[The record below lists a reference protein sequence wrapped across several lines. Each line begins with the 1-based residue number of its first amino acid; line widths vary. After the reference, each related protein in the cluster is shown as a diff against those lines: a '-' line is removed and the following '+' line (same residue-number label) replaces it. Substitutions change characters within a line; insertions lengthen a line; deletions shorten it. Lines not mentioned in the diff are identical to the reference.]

1 MGLNMSVQSSFGGL
15 SIRSTFRGLS
25 FLLGILLIGLFVILG
40 LLVMAQGDIREAEE
54 RRSTS
59 TRLALNLRHSSDD
72 LTRMARLYVSTGESR
87 YRDYF
92 NEIVAIRD
100 GLAPRPDRYDLVY
113 WDLVGPDDVRPR
125 GAGEPLA
132 LGELMIEAGITA
144 QEFSKLREAEGR
156 SNALTLIENVAMDAV
171 EGRFDDGTGQSYVE
185 GSPDLEMARELMF
198 GDEYMARKAAIMEPI
213 NEFLEMLD
221 QRTTSEVVALN
232 DRAQVLG
239 WMALL
244 ASASA
249 ISISGLTVAIVRRRV
264 LTPLTI
270 LQASATAISAGNY
283 SQPVEY
289 ASDDEFGDLVGA
301 FTEMQE
307 RLGETMSE
315 LVEKGQVLEAEVL
328 ARTSELR
335 DTVNLLE
342 ENSERLERSNQE
354 LHEIAAEREKARLAL
369 EAVLRS
375 KDELIA
381 SVSHELRT
389 PLTAVLGF
397 ANLLQDPASA
407 LSAEDRTD
415 LQRLIIEGGTD
426 LANIVDDLLVAAR
439 AETGTLSVV
448 RVPVDLRAQVAQVL
462 ENSDQQLSERIRAV
476 NGDGH
481 ALGDPSRV
489 RQIIRNLVTNAVRYG
504 GDSIWINLSVDDAVA
519 RLAVIDNGVGVS
531 AEEQERLF
539 EAYWQA
545 HRDPG
550 KPSSLGLGL
559 SVSRDLARLM
569 DGDLVYRREAAQ
581 TVFELTLPRI
591 T

>member
-1 MGLNMSVQSSFGGL
+1 MSVQSSFGGL

-25 FLLGILLIGLFVILG
+25 FLLGVLLIGLFVILG
-40 LLVMAQGDIREAEE
+40 LLVMTQGDIREAEE

-59 TRLALNLRHSSDD
+59 VRLADDLRHSSDD

-125 GAGEPLA
+125 GAGEPRA
-132 LGELMIEAGITA
+132 LKDLMIETGITA
-144 QEFSKLREAEGR
+144 QEFSKLREAEDR

-171 EGRFDDGTGQSYVE
+171 VGRFDDGTGQSSGDGV
-185 GSPDLEMARELMF
+185 PDLEMARELMF
-198 GDEYMARKAAIMEPI
+198 GDEYMAHKAAIMEPI

-221 QRTTSEVVALN
+221 QRTTSEVAALN
-232 DRAQVLG
+232 GRAQVLG

-244 ASASA
+244 VSASA

-264 LTPLTI
+264 LAPLTI
-270 LQASATAISAGNY
+270 LQASATEISAGHY

-342 ENSERLERSNQE
+342 ENSERLERINQE
-354 LHEIAAEREKARLAL
+354 LHEIAADREKARLAL
-369 EAVLRS
+369 EAAVRS

-397 ANLLQDPASA
+397 AHLLQDPASA
-407 LSAEDRTD
+407 LSDEDRTA
-415 LQRLIIEGGTD
+415 LQRSIVEEGTD

-439 AETGTLSVV
+439 ADTGILSVV
-448 RVPVDLRAQVAQVL
+448 CVPVNLRAQVAQVL
-462 ENSDQQLSERIRAV
+462 ENSDQQSSERIRAV

-481 ALGDPSRV
+481 ALGDPNRV

-519 RLAVIDNGVGVS
+519 RLAVIDNGTGVP

-559 SVSRDLARLM
+559 SVSGDLARLM
-569 DGDLVYRREAAQ
+569 DGDLVYRREAGQ

-591 T
+591 A

>member
-1 MGLNMSVQSSFGGL
+1 MPAQSSFGGL

-25 FLLGILLIGLFVILG
+25 FLLGVLLIGLFVILG
-40 LLVMAQGDIREAEE
+40 LLVMTLGDIREAEE
-54 RRSTS
+54 HRSTS
-59 TRLALNLRHSSDD
+59 ARLSDDLRQSSDD

-100 GLAPRPDRYDLVY
+100 GLAPRPDHYDLAY

-125 GAGEPLA
+125 GAGEPRA
-132 LGELMIEAGITA
+132 LEDLMIEAGITA
-144 QEFSKLREAEGR
+144 RELSKLREAEDR
-156 SNALTLIENVAMDAV
+156 SSALTLIENVAMDAV
-171 EGRFDDGTGQSYVE
+171 VGRFDDETGQSSVE
-185 GSPDLEMARELMF
+185 GAPDLEMSRELMF
-198 GDEYMARKAAIMEPI
+198 GDEYMAHKAAIMEPI
-213 NEFLEMLD
+213 NEFLELLD
-221 QRTTSEVVALN
+221 QRTTSDIATLN

-244 ASASA
+244 MSASA
-249 ISISGLTVAIVRRRV
+249 ISISGLTVTIVRRRV
-264 LTPLTI
+264 LAPLTI

-283 SQPVEY
+283 SQPVMY
-289 ASDDEFGDLVGA
+289 ASNDEFADLVGA
-301 FTEMQE
+301 FTDMQK
-307 RLGETMSE
+307 RIVETMSE
-315 LVEKGQVLEAEVL
+315 LVQKGQALEAEVL

-342 ENSERLERSNQE
+342 ENSERLERSNRE
-354 LHEIAAEREKARLAL
+354 LHEFAAEREKIRLGL
-369 EAVLRS
+369 EAAVRS

-389 PLTAVLGF
+389 PLTTVLGF
-397 ANLLQDPASA
+397 AHMLQDPAAA

-415 LQRLIIEGGTD
+415 LQRLIVEEGTD

-439 AETGTLSVV
+439 AETGILSVAC
-448 RVPVDLRAQVAQVL
+448 VPVNLRAQVAQVL
-462 ENSDQQLSERIRAV
+462 GNSDQQSSERIRAV
-476 NGDGH
+476 NGNGH
-481 ALGDPSRV
+481 ALGDPIRV

-504 GDSIWINLSVDDAVA
+504 GGSIWINLSVDDTVA
-519 RLAVIDNGVGVS
+519 RLAVIDNGAGVP

-539 EAYWQA
+539 EPYWQA
-545 HRDPG
+545 HRDLG

-559 SVSRDLARLM
+559 SVSGDLARLM

-581 TVFELTLPRI
+581 TVFELTLPGI